1 MLSPERDNYR
11 FLVLWEELDNTIQL
25 SPGDIL
31 RDCEGWMAAND
42 AAKAAA
48 SAAAEA
54 RAADEAKVA
63 IETKAACRA
72 EAEAE
77 AEAAAAQLRHRFLT
91 VQQELENT
99 QKELEHMRLRVA
111 AVVCEAAVTNC
122 PSNLA
127 IDPSDVLF
135 GSWAAIERGLGAAAD
150 SALALTLSQATPAP
164 AAAGNL
170 RDAAVD
176 LTAQEE
182 LPKDAQP
189 QHIRSLLANAVV
201 AADAHAVAAAYKQRR
216 QQSAALRYKSSDNGG
231 AS

>member
-54 RAADEAKVA
+54 RAADEAKAA

-77 AEAAAAQLRHRFLT
+77 AAAAAAQLRHRFLT

-150 SALALTLSQATPAP
+150 SALALTQATPAP

-182 LPKDAQP
+182 LPKDAPP